1 MNAVT
6 VLGEYYFSSLHGK
19 PIYDASGRKVG
30 NVKDM
35 AMRWDG
41 ASPQVVGIKYASKTH
56 ELIPI
61 DMVDRLSEKG
71 LVLGSSFPVQKVI
84 PLKEEDI
91 YISKWLLD
99 KQIIDLK
106 GSRLV
111 RVNDITLSW
120 VAQDERRRMLL
131 VAVDIGVRGLFRR
144 LGLEFL
150 FKRWENQLLGF
161 EHIKPL
167 EKRTSALQLVRDK
180 EQLGQLHPAD
190 IANILEEMDYKRRAD
205 FIDNLEEQQAI
216 DALAEMDLDTQ
227 VEIIEQMDEHR
238 ASDILEEMPPD
249 EAADI
254 LGELSVEK
262 SQGLLNLM
270 EQEDAEEV
278 RELMQY
284 EEDTAGAL
292 MTTEYISFS
301 ERLTVGQ
308 AINRLRELAP
318 AAETIYYIFVT
329 DEAEHLQGVLSLRE
343 LIVASPETYLHD
355 IMHTKVVAVEHDD
368 NHQKVVDI
376 INKYSLL
383 AVPVVDSEGIIL
395 GIITV
400 DDILDL
406 IIPDRGKGDARF
418 WVALRKRIGR
428 GR

>member
-1 MNAVT
+1 MSAVT
-6 VLGEYYFSSLHGK
+6 VLGEFFFSRLQGK
-19 PIYDASGRKVG
+19 PIYDANGQKIGSI
-30 NVKDM
+30 KDM

-41 ASPQVVGIKYASKTH
+41 ASPQVVGVKYARKTH

-61 DMVDRLSEKG
+61 HRVKSCSEEG
-71 LVLGSSFPVQKVI
+71 LKLTADFSSADVV
-84 PLKEEDI
+84 PLQDEDI

-99 KQIIDLK
+99 KQIIDLR

-120 VAQDERRRMLL
+120 VAHEERRRMVLL
-131 VAVDIGVRGLFRR
+131 AVDIGVRGLFRR

-150 FKRWENQLLGF
+150 FKKWENQLLGF
-161 EHIKPL
+161 ENIKPL
-167 EKRTSALQLVRDK
+167 EKRTSALQLIRDK

-190 IANILEEMDYKRRAD
+190 IASILEEMDYKRRAD

-227 VEIIEQMDEHR
+227 VEIIEQMDADR

-254 LGELSVEK
+254 LGELSIEK

-270 EQEDAEEV
+270 ETEDAQEV

-301 ERLTVGQ
+301 ERLTAGQ
-308 AINRLRELAP
+308 TINRLRETAP
-318 AAETIYYIFVT
+318 EAETIYYIFVT
-329 DEAEHLQGVLSLRE
+329 DETEHLQGVLSLRE
-343 LIVASPETYLHD
+343 LIVASPDTYLHD
-355 IMHTKVVAVEHDD
+355 IMHTKVISVEHDD
-368 NHQKVVDI
+368 SHQKVVDAI
-376 INKYSLL
+376 SKYSLL
-383 AVPVVDSEGIIL
+383 ALPVVDHDGVML

-400 DDILDL
+400 DDIFDI
-406 IIPDRGKGDARF
+406 IIPDRGKADARF
-418 WVALRKRIGR
+418 WVLLRKRIGR
-428 GR
+428 GH

>member
-6 VLGEYYFSSLHGK
+6 VLGEYYFSSLQGK
-19 PIYDASGRKVG
+19 PIYDAASRKIG
-30 NVKDM
+30 KVKDM

-41 ASPQVVGIKYASKTH
+41 NSPQVVGIKYASKTH

-61 DMVDRLSEKG
+61 DMVERLSDKG
-71 LVLGSSFPVQKVI
+71 IVLTGNFSTDKWI
-84 PLKEEDI
+84 ALKEEDI

-99 KQIIDLK
+99 KQIIDLQ

-120 VAQDERRRMLL
+120 IAQDERRFMLL

-161 EHIKPL
+161 ENIKPL
-167 EKRTSALQLVRDK
+167 EKRTSVLQLIRDK
-180 EQLGQLHPAD
+180 QQLKQLHPAD

-205 FIDNLEEQQAI
+205 FINNLEEQQAI

-254 LGELSVEK
+254 LGELSIEK

-270 EQEDAEEV
+270 EQEDADEV

-292 MTTEYISFS
+292 MTTE
-301 ERLTVGQ
+301 
-308 AINRLRELAP
+308 
-318 AAETIYYIFVT
+318 
-329 DEAEHLQGVLSLRE
+329 
-343 LIVASPETYLHD
+343 
-355 IMHTKVVAVEHDD
+355 
-368 NHQKVVDI
+368 
-376 INKYSLL
+376 
-383 AVPVVDSEGIIL
+383 
-395 GIITV
+395 
-400 DDILDL
+400 
-406 IIPDRGKGDARF
+406 
-418 WVALRKRIGR
+418 
-428 GR
+428 

>member
-6 VLGEYYFSSLHGK
+6 VLGAYYFSSLQGK
-19 PIYDASGRKVG
+19 AIYDAAGRKLG
-30 NVKDM
+30 SVKDM
-35 AMRWDG
+35 AMRWDS
-41 ASPQVVGIKYASKTH
+41 ASPQVVGIKYARKKH

-61 DMVDRLSEKG
+61 DRVENFSDKG
-71 LVLGSSFPVQKVI
+71 LVLVNGFTEQQVI
-84 PLKEEDI
+84 PLKDEDI

-120 VAQDERRRMLL
+120 VVQKERRCMVL

-167 EKRTSALQLVRDK
+167 EKRTSVLQLVRDK

-190 IANILEEMDYKRRAD
+190 IANILEEMDYKRRAE

-216 DALAEMDLDTQ
+216 DALSEMDLDTQ
-227 VEIIEQMDEHR
+227 VEIIEHMDENR

-254 LGELSVEK
+254 LGELSEEK

-270 EQEDAEEV
+270 ELEDAEEV

-292 MTTEYISFS
+292 MTTEYVSFF

-308 AINRLRELAP
+308 TINRLRELAP

-329 DEAEHLQGVLSLRE
+329 DEEEHLQGVLSLRE
-343 LIVASPETYLHD
+343 LIVAAPETYLHD
-355 IMHTKVVAVEHDD
+355 IMHTKVVAVEPDD

-383 AVPVVDSEGIIL
+383 AVPVVDSEGVIL

-400 DDILDL
+400 DDIIDI

-418 WVALRKRIGR
+418 WVTLRKRLGR

>member
-6 VLGEYYFSSLHGK
+6 VIEDFFFSRLQGK
-19 PIYDASGRKVG
+19 AIYDANGHKIG
-30 NVKDM
+30 NIKDM

-41 ASPQVVGIKYASKTH
+41 ASPLVVGIKYERKKH

-61 DMVDRLSEKG
+61 NMVASVSERG
-71 LVLGSSFPVQKVI
+71 LNLVAEYTAAKVI
-84 PLKEEDI
+84 PLQEEDI

-120 VAQDERRRMLL
+120 VAHEQRRRLVL

-150 FKRWENQLLGF
+150 FKGFENQFLGF

-167 EKRTSALQLVRDK
+167 EKRTSALQLLRDK
-180 EQLGQLHPAD
+180 EQLEQLHPAD
-190 IANILEEMDYKRRAD
+190 IASILEEMDYKRRAD
-205 FIDNLEEQQAI
+205 FIENLGSQQTI

-227 VEIIEQMDEHR
+227 VEIIEQMDEDK
-238 ASDILEEMPPD
+238 ASDILEDMPPD

-254 LGELSVEK
+254 LGELSEEK
-262 SQGLLNLM
+262 SEGLLNLM
-270 EQEDAEEV
+270 ESEDADEV

-301 ERLTVGQ
+301 ERLTAQ
-308 AINRLRELAP
+308 EAINRIRELAP
-318 AAETIYYIFVT
+318 EAETIYYIFVT
-329 DEAEHLQGVLSLRE
+329 DEREHLHGVLSLRE
-343 LIVASPETYLHD
+343 LIVASPSTYLQD
-355 IMHTKVVAVEHDD
+355 IMHRKIVTVTHDE
-368 NHQKVVDI
+368 NHQRVADI
-376 INKYSLL
+376 MNKYSLL
-383 AVPVVDSEGIIL
+383 AIPVVDEQGMML

-400 DDILDL
+400 DDVLDML
-406 IIPDRGKGDARF
+406 IPERGKNDARF
-418 WVALRKRIGR
+418 WLALRKRIGR